1 MRKAIWIPYLTM
13 ELGMVVA
20 MDNNLPC
27 LAGLLNNDKKRRKQ
41 DIPFDL
47 LFKESVKSH
56 VFYPF
61 INCKGQLAGGADV
74 RLREKT
80 IINYSNDY
88 V

>member
-1 MRKAIWIPYLTM
+1 M

-41 DIPFDL
+41 DIPLDL

-56 VFYPF
+56 VFYGPLL
-61 INCKGQLAGGADV
+61 IAKG
-74 RLREKT
+74 
-80 IINYSNDY
+80 N
-88 V
+88 

>member
-1 MRKAIWIPYLTM
+1 M
-13 ELGMVVA
+13 ELGMVVS
-20 MDNNLPC
+20 MDTNLPC
-27 LAGLLNNDKKRRKQ
+27 LSLLLNNDKKRRKQ
-41 DIPFDL
+41 DIPLDL
-47 LFKESVKSH
+47 FFKESVKPR

-80 IINYSNDY
+80 IINYSNEY